1 MLRWAGPQG
10 AENSGSRYG
19 GSRVALKRQDF
30 ILQVVKEP
38 RGPWERVTNAHPS

>member
-19 GSRVALKRQDF
+19 GSRVLKSC
-30 ILQVVKEP
+30 IKEAGLYP
-38 RGPWERVTNAHPS
+38 AGGEGATGTLGAGD